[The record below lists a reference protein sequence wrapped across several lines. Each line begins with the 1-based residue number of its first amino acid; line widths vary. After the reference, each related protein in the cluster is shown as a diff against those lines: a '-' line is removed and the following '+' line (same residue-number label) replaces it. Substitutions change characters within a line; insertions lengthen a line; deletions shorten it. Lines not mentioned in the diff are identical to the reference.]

1 MPVQLR
7 LVHAEPG
14 SRVVEARAIRA
25 GELLAMA
32 LGEASTAEEA
42 EQRARQRLQQ
52 QLDAMPG
59 TAAPPQ
65 PPRTVPVEPVP
76 VEPVP
81 VQPIGIEPAATEPVA
96 TEPAAR
102 EPVPA
107 APVLAPQAP
116 PNPAATAAT
125 AASAKPE
132 EPAADPD
139 DWSAELARIDLALK
153 RIGWQRSEEG
163 QYLERAFGHPS
174 RSRLTAYHDL
184 LAYLRLVEQ
193 LEPGCDPHTAPVPLR
208 RSELLSQSD
217 ALLSQLGWDVQQ
229 AKQFLEQ
236 NLGRASRQQ
245 LNESQ
250 LLQFNM
256 LLEEA
261 LMAAGATAEAATGD

>member
-76 VEPVP
+76 V
-81 VQPIGIEPAATEPVA
+81 QPIGIEPVA

-174 RSRLTAYHDL
+174 RSRLTTYHDL

-261 LMAAGATAEAATGD
+261 LMAAGATAQAAAGD